1 MAQYQFDYILY
12 PPELSTDPEMYMAEI
27 PALPGCQAWGN
38 TEEETIEFLKDIAAN
53 FVELYGELDLELPQ
67 DAIPGDI
74 DRSRIKTDKVLV

>member
-53 FVELYGELDLELPQ
+53 FVELYDELDLELPQ
-67 DAIPGDI
+67 DAIRSDI
-74 DRSRIKTDKVLV
+74 GKSRIKTDKVLV